1 MRISKKER
9 TFLAVGGIVVLL
21 LLYYLIV
28 ISPAHSREEALA
40 KRIHKKRADLREM
53 IGLKGE
59 WDRLESNKTRAQEA
73 LSRRG
78 KAFTPLSFLE
88 STSRKVGIQK
98 NIQYMKPRFSSEG
111 SSMGQ
116 AVGVEMKLEG
126 INIEQFV
133 QFLYE
138 LEFSGKLLHIKKLRI
153 QKLRQGKSQSLRIL
167 LQIDSYTSI

>member
-9 TFLAVGGIVVLL
+9 TILVIGGIIVLL

-40 KRIHKKRADLREM
+40 NRINKKRADLSEM
-53 IGLKGE
+53 IALKGE
-59 WDRLESNKTRAQEA
+59 WDRLVSNKARAQEA
-73 LSRRG
+73 LTRRG

-111 SSMGQ
+111 SDMGK
-116 AVGVEMKLEG
+116 AVGVEMQLDG

-133 QFLYE
+133 RFLYE
-138 LEFSGKLLHIKKLRI
+138 LEFSGKLLHITKLRI
-153 QKLRQGKSQSLRIL
+153 QKMRQGKGQSLRVL